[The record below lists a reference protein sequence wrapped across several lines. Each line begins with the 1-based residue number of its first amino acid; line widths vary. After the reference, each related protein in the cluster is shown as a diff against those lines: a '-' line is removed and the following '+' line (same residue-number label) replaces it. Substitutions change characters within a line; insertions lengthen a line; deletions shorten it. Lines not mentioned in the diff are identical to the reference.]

1 MWLSQNIW
9 TLKQASHECW
19 HWTWSLFIEQPQ
31 WCGWSLEKVRTG
43 CYFGTWTSWT
53 FLTKHSDFHRKARVH
68 TKLTKFRNN
77 RYSYFLDPRKN
88 NVRSDLKNPNYFNS
102 NSWRFV
108 FESRLIE
115 KESKKTGEKE
125 EWELVYRVFSK
136 ENIFEA

>member
-1 MWLSQNIW
+1 MPKFLWLSQKSW
-9 TLKQASHECW
+9 SLKQASHECW

-77 RYSYFLDPRKN
+77 RYSYFLDPRK
-88 NVRSDLKNPNYFNS
+88 KKC
-102 NSWRFV
+102 
-108 FESRLIE
+108 
-115 KESKKTGEKE
+115 KEWPKKP
-125 EWELVYRVFSK
+125 ELFQFKFMEICVWKQIDRKRVK
-136 ENIFEA
+136 ENRWKGRVRAGI